1 MSLVESESVHPFLSQ
16 IDSWWYYKDELQG
29 VSNWSELPE
38 IFPNGLDFIQESTGW
53 PMVAHNRYWSKDNV
67 YAEQNGGK
75 FQFYIGEWLANSLF
89 YPYLIGASE
98 LTSYCH
104 LLSQAC

>member
-1 MSLVESESVHPFLSQ
+1 MLVFTQLELPRGIQPTPSGSKRYKVLIVSQILAFAVFKFLLLLLLVESDAVNPFLSQ

-53 PMVAHNRYWSKDNV
+53 PMVAHNR
-67 YAEQNGGK
+67 
-75 FQFYIGEWLANSLF
+75 
-89 YPYLIGASE
+89 
-98 LTSYCH
+98 
-104 LLSQAC
+104 